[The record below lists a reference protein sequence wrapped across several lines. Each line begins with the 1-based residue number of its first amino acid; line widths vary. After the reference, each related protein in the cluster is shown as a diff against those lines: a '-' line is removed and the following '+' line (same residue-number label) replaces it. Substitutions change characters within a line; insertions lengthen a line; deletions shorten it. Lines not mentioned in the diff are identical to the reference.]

1 MVKCLQEWADR
12 GENIT
17 DQLIRQRALEI
28 ARSFGMPPEKFKGS
42 SGWIENFKHRH
53 EIRRGEWLKAKT
65 TSQPSMSPATTAFP
79 VASPLEPYSQ
89 QRMHSAANVST
100 QDSQFR
106 TRSSAWADSTPQPG
120 NMVIDPALQSAD
132 SSQQIMQHQPA
143 APIQHSPTVTYGVRY
158 GTPLLSARE
167 EPLPP
172 TLVQAE
178 QALDLLL
185 HYLDTA
191 GQEVCKPDER
201 QVLHNLKCAMFQH
214 ASGIPYQRPT

>member
-65 TSQPSMSPATTAFP
+65 TSQSSMSPATAAFP
-79 VASPLEPYSQ
+79 VESSLEPYSH
-89 QRMHSAANVST
+89 QRMHSASNVNQESH
-100 QDSQFR
+100 FR
-106 TRSSAWADSTPQPG
+106 TRSTWDDNAPQPG

-132 SSQQIMQHQPA
+132 SSQHIMQHQPA
-143 APIQHSPTVTYGVRY
+143 APIQHSPNMAYGVRY
-158 GTPLLSARE
+158 GTPLQ
-167 EPLPP
+167 EPPP
-172 TLVQAE
+172 TLAQAE

-191 GQEVCKPDER
+191 GQEICRLDER
-201 QVLHNLKCAMFQH
+201 QILHQLKCVMFQH